1 MFDQLGAD
9 TTGTH
14 GAGAVQ
20 SWTRVES
27 AACAQRLAAM
37 VTMLDAA
44 HAATGSPDR
53 DLWCLDNWGAVTAH
67 LGAIQ
72 RLTSG
77 AASNLLLVGL
87 ALRDRFPKVAAVFA
101 AGLISYQLARTIV
114 TRAALVTDPDALRA
128 LDAALAEALLTWEP
142 MGVSTT
148 EQTVDGFV
156 SKFDPLAVHRTQT
169 RARGRCLDVT
179 VEDGSGLAVVFGT
192 LFTPDATALHQRLN
206 GLADTVCPGDPRTRD
221 QRRADAMGALAHGQ
235 DRLACLCEGEDCPA
249 AGLPSSSGVIVYV
262 VAHHDTVTRPTA
274 PAPDGT
280 PAPDPGDGVAPSGV
294 EKPPAAPDTGG
305 AAEGD
310 TADPDEV
317 VESPPGP

>member
-1 MFDQLGAD
+1 MFDQLVAD
-9 TTGTH
+9 TTDTH

-44 HAATGSPDR
+44 HAATGSTDR

-67 LGAIQ
+67 IGAIQ

-77 AASNLLLVGL
+77 AASNLLLVGPP
-87 ALRDRFPKVAAVFA
+87 LRDRFPKGAAVFA

-179 VEDGSGLAVVFGT
+179 VEDGSGLAAGFGA
-192 LFTPDATALHQRLN
+192 LFT
-206 GLADTVCPGDPRTRD
+206 PGDPRTRD

-249 AGLPSSSGVIVYV
+249 ADLPSSSGVIVYV
-262 VAHHDTVTRPTA
+262 VAHHDTLTRPTA

-280 PAPDPGDGVAPSGV
+280 PAPGPGDGVDPGEV
-294 EKPPAAPDTGG
+294 EESPAAPGT
-305 AAEGD
+305 
-310 TADPDEV
+310 
-317 VESPPGP
+317 VE